1 MDVILL
7 DELSSKIDELN
18 YGLSSSIELV
28 DAKIDVISSDL
39 SDVSTNVAINNTAS
53 TTGTL
58 SQKLTAIYNQIG
70 STNSSGGSSTNGS
83 IMSKL
88 NSLLTPKV
96 VTSIYKNQNYSY
108 NSSNRS
114 LTVCDLSNVEVYG
127 IVLYSTRYSSDYS
140 AGTFYVKIDGTT
152 IYQGAGSFNT
162 AYIPSIN
169 TDYNS
174 SVNFSLEGTGSSGS
188 FNHKIPIRSLQI
200 TFETG
205 TYNRCY
211 CYARVLYKQL

>member
-70 STNSSGGSSTNGS
+70 STSSSGGSSTNGS
-83 IMSKL
+83 VMSKL

-96 VTSIYKNQNYSY
+96 VTSIYKNQSYSY
-108 NSSNRS
+108 DASNRT
-114 LTVCDLSNVEVYG
+114 LTVCNLSNVEVYG
-127 IVLYSTRYSSDYS
+127 IVLYSKRYSSDYF

-152 IYQGAGSFNT
+152 IYQGDGSSGSVF
-162 AYIPSIN
+162 IPFIN
-169 TDYNS
+169 ADQTS
-174 SVNFSLEGTGSSGS
+174 SVNFELGTCGVGS
-188 FNHKIPIRSLQI
+188 FNHKIPIGSLQI